1 MQKLWLKNFEFQI
14 SPNTWNAAQDLVLA
28 GAVRSLQEVEK
39 HFWVATVVD
48 GIAQY
53 EVETIITPNKIK
65 AFTCECWAEGRRLM
79 CPHIAA
85 ALFKIRQFL
94 EQKTEAR
101 QAKVQTEQHEKSSR
115 LTVQN
120 VLKNAPAD
128 ELSAFVRAYSR
139 RDRDFAL
146 ALKTWFAGT
155 ITDNDNPYLLVLDA
169 ALPRHVATRP
179 LQTPEVRRLRN
190 TLNDLENQLKNAA
203 TTVNASLVFQISTA
217 ILQKTTPLLAKMGE
231 KRQEQLSQYCHL
243 AVQHLI
249 QLSTEHLAPDL
260 REKRRT
266 FLLDYLTLG
275 ACPAALE
282 RIILPFLA
290 QAAADDAFFLDIR
303 NLFDHTPYPAPS
315 VLLHLFL
322 AALAQRKR
330 PEGAARVLQDYADR
344 PAQARDAIFTL
355 YQLHYW
361 EAALSSGEYFLEK
374 NLLTAGH
381 RREVED
387 MLLAAAEKAGDRPR
401 HTAYLRQR
409 YRQYGN
415 ESVLERLKILAGPDW
430 PEEQKRL
437 LTELR
442 AAGDDAKIAPL
453 LAAEGDL
460 DALAAH
466 LEHQHDLAALRL
478 FEHLFWPARTAF
490 VRDYYVSRL
499 SEHLAEHFGKQAAE
513 YIRDQLAGLIRK
525 GQNALAGEI
534 VAALIA
540 RFPDRQALPEELA
553 EIFPKTKRTPLF

>member
-1 MQKLWLKNFEFQI
+1 VQKLWLKNFEFQI

-28 GAVRSLQEVEK
+28 GGIRSLQEVEK

-48 GIAQY
+48 GTVQY

-94 EQKTEAR
+94 EQKAEAR

-120 VLKNAPAD
+120 VLENAPPD

-155 ITDNDNPYLLVLDA
+155 FTDSENPYLLVLDA
-169 ALPRHVATRP
+169 ALPRHAASRA

-190 TLNDLENQLKNAA
+190 TLDDLENQLKNAA
-203 TTVNASLVFQISTA
+203 NAVNAPLVFQISTA
-217 ILQKTTPLLAKMGE
+217 VLQKTTPLLAKLGE
-231 KRQEQLSQYCHL
+231 QRQEQLLQYCRV

-249 QLSTEHLAPDL
+249 QLSAEHLAPDL

-266 FLLDYLTLG
+266 FLLDYLTRW

-282 RIILPFLA
+282 RIIMPFLA

-303 NLFDHTPYPAPS
+303 NLFDRTPFPAPP

-387 MLLAAAEKAGDRPR
+387 ILLAAAEKAGDRPR

-453 LAAEGDL
+453 LAGAGDL

-466 LEHQHDLAALRL
+466 LEHQHDLTSLRPY
-478 FEHLFWPARTAF
+478 EHLFWPARIAF

-499 SEHLAEHFGKQAAE
+499 SEHLSEHFGKQAAE
-513 YIRDQLAGLIRK
+513 YIRDQLAGLLRK

-553 EIFPKTKRTPLF
+553 EMFPKTKRNPLF